1 MSAKARYWILTIPH
15 HGYVPFLPK
24 GCVYVKGQL
33 EKAPTTGYLHWQMV
47 CVLSESSRLAA
58 VKKLFGDGIHAEP
71 SRSAAADAYVHKE
84 DTAVA
89 GTRFELGERKVK
101 RNSNTDWEAVRTLA
115 QSGEFADIPADIYVR
130 CYSQLKSI
138 AKDHLQPVAMERT
151 IYVFWGKTGTGKSRR
166 AWEEA
171 GLDAYPKDP
180 RSKFW
185 DGYRGHKHVV
195 IDEFRGGID
204 VGHVLRWFDRYPVIV
219 EAKHGAT
226 ILRAEKIWITSNLD
240 PRQWYMEIDEETKAA
255 LMRRLTVTHFN
266 GPLVVY

>member
-1 MSAKARYWILTIPH
+1 MSVGRYWILTIPH
-15 HGYVPFLPK
+15 HGYVPVLPSTV
-24 GCVYVKGQL
+24 VYVKGQL

-47 CVLSESSRLAA
+47 SVFAKNVRLSA
-58 VKKLFGDGIHAEP
+58 VKKIFGDLAHAEL

-89 GTRFELGERKVK
+89 GTRFELGQRPIQ
-101 RNSNTDWEAVRTLA
+101 RNKATDWDAVRVSA
-115 QSGEFADIPADIYVR
+115 QSGDFTDIPSDIYVR

-138 AKDHLQPVAMERT
+138 AKDHLVPVALERR
-151 IYVFWGKTGTGKSRR
+151 INVYWGRTGTGKSRR

-180 RSKFW
+180 RTKYW
-185 DGYRGHKHVV
+185 DGYRAHKKVV

-204 VGHVLRWFDRYPVIV
+204 IGHILRWFDRYPVII

-226 ILRAEKIWITSNLD
+226 VLSATDIWITSNLD
-240 PRQWYMEIDEETKAA
+240 PRLWYTEIDHETIDA
-255 LMRRLTVTHFN
+255 LLRRLTITHFN
-266 GPLVVY
+266 GNPLDN